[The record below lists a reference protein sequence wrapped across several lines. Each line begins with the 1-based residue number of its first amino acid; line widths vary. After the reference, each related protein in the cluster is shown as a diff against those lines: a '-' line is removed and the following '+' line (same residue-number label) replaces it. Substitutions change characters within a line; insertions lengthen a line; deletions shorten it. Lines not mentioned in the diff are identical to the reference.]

1 MIKREREKKKKF
13 DSLPVFFFFEIKPGC
28 KQGAKSSY
36 IAVCIVLDT
45 IKEGGEFGVTQ
56 LVQSYIEPHCWQD

>member
-1 MIKREREKKKKF
+1 MIKREREKKLIRCQF
-13 DSLPVFFFFEIKPGC
+13 FFFFEIKPGC